1 MIWQSLSFAVCVLTF
16 WTIGHATG
24 CGDRQIAINGQ
35 CCNLCPPGTYVE
47 RFCSDKQQTLCTS
60 CPEGHFSD
68 HYTVFDRCEPCRSCQ
83 QEFSEKCTP
92 TTDATCSCRSGFLC
106 SNSICSICEENKCVM
121 GEKLNRTEISSH
133 AGVTKY
139 SYHCEPL
146 CPKNAYFD
154 ATRNSCETIIRC
166 SVLGFA
172 ERFPGNKTHPPVCDK
187 PADAHSDSSPHLI
200 LGIGFV
206 SLSVSLLLFLSYIC
220 MKNQRKHAESKN
232 PVLAVSTNT
241 SEFHLSKE
249 ESGHQLISQTESKDS
264 NSLDQVHLE
273 KVISL

>member
-24 CGDRQIAINGQ
+24 CGDRQIRINGR
-35 CCNLCPPGTYVE
+35 CCNLCPPGTYMAE
-47 RFCSDKQQTLCTS
+47 FCSDKEQTVCIS
-60 CPEGHFSD
+60 CQEGHFSD
-68 HYTVFDRCEPCRSCQ
+68 HYSVFDRCEPCQSCQ
-83 QEFSEKCTP
+83 QEYSEKCTP
-92 TTDATCSCRSGFLC
+92 TTNATCSCRSGFLC
-106 SNSICSICEENKCVM
+106 SNSICSICEENKCVT
-121 GEKLNRTEISSH
+121 GEKPKRTEISSG

-146 CPKNAYFD
+146 CPENAYFD
-154 ATRNSCETIIRC
+154 AGRNSCQSIIPC
-166 SVLGFA
+166 SMLERA

-187 PADAHSDSSPHLI
+187 PDVHRDSSTHVI

-206 SLSVSLLLFLSYIC
+206 SLSVSLLLVLSYTC
-220 MKNQRKHAESKN
+220 MKNQRQHAINKS
-232 PVLAVSTNT
+232 PVLAASTNNN
-241 SEFHLSKE
+241 EFHLSKE